1 MLEHLYEYPIVAVND
16 VKDLV
21 QISYPAANNLVRKFV
36 EQGVLQEITG
46 QRRSRRFRY
55 AEYIDLFNDA

>member
-21 QISYPAANNLVRKFV
+21 QISYLAANNLVRKFV
-36 EQGVLQEITG
+36 EQGVLPEITG
-46 QRRSRRFRY
+46 QRRNRRFRY